1 MIALSSSKNNCSNEP
16 IMNILPKNSNE
27 YAHNSFIFINK
38 QITQMKTQ
46 YLWILLC
53 LVGFTSCETLDQE
66 PESTATK
73 SAVFGNENGLKL
85 YTNSFYSM
93 SFLPKSSTTGDA
105 MSDYLAVRSVETFL
119 QPGAYAANLSS
130 GWSWTDLRN
139 INYFIE
145 NCTDPNVPLTVRN
158 NYLGIARYY
167 RAYFYA
173 EKVKRF
179 GDVPWI
185 GKPLAID
192 DPALY
197 GERDKREL
205 VMDSILADINFACE
219 NITATDDATRST
231 VTKYVA
237 YAFKSRLCLFEGT
250 FRKYHTEL
258 NLQSTAA
265 SWLNDAAAAAR
276 YIMDSGKY
284 SLNTSGG
291 AGSSYRQ
298 VFISTLPVASEVL
311 QASISDLAL
320 NVLHDANWWWTSG
333 TYGAKASFT
342 RTFINTYLNIDGT
355 PFTDNPAYPTMLFKD
370 EVKNRDL
377 RLKQT
382 IRSGDYKRISSGAQ
396 IPAPPLFSYTFTGYQ
411 PIKWTLDD
419 MYYDGGSLNINAVPL
434 YRYAEVL
441 LNYAE
446 AKAELGTLTDA
457 EWAQTIGKLRERAG
471 ITGGLTVKPAKVDAY
486 LVTNYF
492 PGISDPVI
500 LEIRRERGIELSLEG
515 FRFSDI
521 LRWKRGELM
530 EQEWNGFFV
539 PSLVNPMDLN
549 EDGILDVAFYQG
561 TRPEPVSG
569 VTYVDVSP
577 TAGGKTNSQQL
588 KNGTSGELTWM
599 NEIPRKWDD
608 KMYYYPIPQA
618 DLQKNPALGQNEGWK

>member
-1 MIALSSSKNNCSNEP
+1 
-16 IMNILPKNSNE
+16 
-27 YAHNSFIFINK
+27 
-38 QITQMKTQ
+38 MKKQ

-53 LVGFTSCETLDQE
+53 LMAFASCETLDQE

-73 SAVFGNENGLKL
+73 TAVFSTESGLKL

-93 SFLPKSSTTGDA
+93 SFMPRSSTTGDA

-119 QPGAYAANLSS
+119 QPGAYGANLST
-130 GWSWTDLRN
+130 GWTWTDLRN
-139 INYFIE
+139 INYFLE
-145 NCTDPNVPLTVRN
+145 NNNDPKVPATVRN
-158 NYLGIARYY
+158 NYSGIARYY
-167 RAYFYA
+167 RAYFYL
-173 EKVKRF
+173 EKIKRF

-197 GERDKREL
+197 GTRDKREL
-205 VMDSILADINFACE
+205 VMDSVLADINYACE
-219 NITATDDATRST
+219 NITAGNDPSRTT
-231 VTKYVA
+231 VTKNVA
-237 YAFKSRLCLFEGT
+237 YALKSRLCLFEGT

-258 NLQSTAA
+258 GLQASAS
-265 SWLNDAAAAAR
+265 SWLNDAAISAKFL
-276 YIMDSGKY
+276 MDNGGY
-284 SLNTSGG
+284 SLNTAGG
-291 AGSSYRQ
+291 PGNSYRQ
-298 VFISTLPVASEVL
+298 VFISTVPVASEVI
-311 QASISDLAL
+311 QSSTSDLTL

-342 RTFINTYLNIDGT
+342 RTFINTYLKLDGT
-355 PFTDNPAYPTMLFKD
+355 PFTSDPAYRTMVFKD

-382 IRSGDYKRISSGAQ
+382 IRSGDYKRVSGGVQVA
-396 IPAPPLFSYTFTGYQ
+396 APPLFSYTFTGYQ

-419 MYYDGGSLNINAVPL
+419 TYYDAGSLNNNAVAL

-457 EWAQTIGKLRERAG
+457 DWAMTIGRLRERGG
-471 ITGGLTVKPAKVDAY
+471 ITGGLSSKPTQADPY

-492 PGISDPVI
+492 PGITDASI

-515 FRFSDI
+515 FRFGDL
-521 LRWKRGELM
+521 LRWKRGQLM
-530 EQEWNGFFV
+530 EQEWNGFYV
-539 PSLVNPMDLN
+539 PSLATPMDLN
-549 EDGILDVAFYQG
+549 EDGVLDVAFYQG
-561 TRPEPVSG
+561 TAPAAVPG
-569 VTYVDVSP
+569 VTYVNVSP
-577 TAGGKTNSQQL
+577 TVSGRTNSQLL
-588 KNGTSGELTWM
+588 KNGSSGELIWM

-618 DLQKNPALGQNEGWK
+618 DLQRNPALGQNAGWQ